1 MSRESLYQNIL
12 AKKSFLCVGLD
23 TDINRIPDHLKD
35 SEDPIFEFNKVI
47 IDHTQDLAIAYK
59 PNLAFY
65 EALGP
70 KGMESF
76 HKTIQYIPDNIL
88 TIADAKRGDI
98 GNTSDLYAR
107 SFFEY
112 YDVDALTIAPYM
124 GDDSITPFTK
134 YNDRWVILLGLT
146 SNAGSQDF
154 QQLQFADGEHLYE
167 KVLKTCS
174 NYGSPDNLMF
184 VIGATKAESFAHIR
198 QLIPDHFCLVPGIG
212 AQGGDLNSVMEH
224 GLNDMVGLIVNS
236 SRSVIYASQG
246 TDFGEAAR
254 TKALELQEQMAV
266 GLESRGYFS

>member
-1 MSRESLYQNIL
+1 MSRESLFQSII

-23 TDINRIPDHLKD
+23 TDINRIPAHLKD
-35 SEDPIFEFNKVI
+35 ADDPIFEFNKEI
-47 IDHTQDLAIAYK
+47 IDNTHDLVIAYK

-76 HKTIQYIPDNIL
+76 HKTVNYIPDNIL

-112 YDVDALTIAPYM
+112 YDVDALTVAPYM
-124 GDDSITPFTK
+124 GDDSITPFSK
-134 YNDRWVILLGLT
+134 FNDRWVIILGLT
-146 SNAGSQDF
+146 SNSGSQDF
-154 QQLQFADGEHLYE
+154 QQLQFPDKEHLYE

-174 NYGSPDNLMF
+174 NYGTADNLMF
-184 VIGATKAESFAHIR
+184 VIGATKAESFSHIR
-198 QLIPDHFCLVPGIG
+198 TIIPDHFCLVPGIG
-212 AQGGDLNSVMEH
+212 AQGGDLNAVMEH

-236 SRSVIYASQG
+236 SRSIIYASSEK
-246 TDFGEAAR
+246 DFGQAAR
-254 TKALELQEQMAV
+254 TKALDLQQQMEK
-266 GLESRGYFS
+266 GLESRGFFN